1 MIRMRIRKTLERVA
15 QGFFIYYNND
25 DDYDKMVLQLT
36 PNGATT
42 QPQFLYKTAIF
53 I

>member
-1 MIRMRIRKTLERVA
+1 VKIRKTLERVA
-15 QGFFIYYNND
+15 QGFFIYYDND

-42 QPQFLYKTAIF
+42 KPQFST
-53 I
+53 